1 MNNELQNNIQLKAVK
16 AWVKAGK
23 KGTLE
28 VSTGVGKTFMA
39 LHCLQSM
46 PKNKKLHL
54 FLAETTSRLDDLI
67 KDINKFNKI
76 FDVDI
81 LNDYNL
87 QFQCYQTVYKWKN
100 IDIGLVIADEIHNS
114 LSKEYSNFYLNNN
127 YDAIVGLSATVDRKT
142 EYIIDG
148 SIVNK
153 GMLLDSIAPVCFKY
167 TLAQSK
173 EDGVGR
179 ELNIYVIHQELN
191 SVNKDIKAGSLS
203 KPFFQTEKQS
213 YDYWEK
219 EHKKSWFIEDED
231 LKSLKIRI
239 TAKKRSDL
247 LFNLPSKIGI
257 VKQLISKLKGKIIVF
272 GNSLDSLLKV
282 TPNTVSSR
290 YSEAQNKA
298 IRDHFDN
305 DVINVIGSFK
315 KLRQGA
321 NLKELDNAIIMSYYS
336 SDVHI
341 IQQLGRLR
349 KNKEKIGNAFIL
361 LTKNTQEEV
370 WFEKLIKNLT
380 EFNVIYCDDLE
391 DCLNKYKI
399 NEKN

>member
-46 PKNKKLHL
+46 PKNEKLHL

-179 ELNIYVIHQELN
+179 HI
-191 SVNKDIKAGSLS
+191 
-203 KPFFQTEKQS
+203 
-213 YDYWEK
+213 
-219 EHKKSWFIEDED
+219 
-231 LKSLKIRI
+231 
-239 TAKKRSDL
+239 
-247 LFNLPSKIGI
+247 
-257 VKQLISKLKGKIIVF
+257 IIVV
-272 GNSLDSLLKV
+272 GEQ
-282 TPNTVSSR
+282 P
-290 YSEAQNKA
+290 
-298 IRDHFDN
+298 I
-305 DVINVIGSFK
+305 
-315 KLRQGA
+315 
-321 NLKELDNAIIMSYYS
+321 
-336 SDVHI
+336 
-341 IQQLGRLR
+341 
-349 KNKEKIGNAFIL
+349 
-361 LTKNTQEEV
+361 
-370 WFEKLIKNLT
+370 
-380 EFNVIYCDDLE
+380 
-391 DCLNKYKI
+391 
-399 NEKN
+399 